1 MREKIEIFEV
11 GPRDGFQSVKV
22 DCILIPTEE
31 KIKVI
36 DNIVDAGVKHIEFT
50 SFVSPKAIPQLADS
64 VEVTKYV
71 LGKYPNIDLFALV
84 PNLKGAKIGYE
95 LGLNKVCYVVSL
107 SSSHN
112 KANINRTHEQSLEAY
127 KEIRENYPDLEIIV
141 DLATSFGCPFEGKYN
156 DTEKIINFLEDYVKA
171 GMKVCC
177 LCDTIGIADPMQV
190 KNVINSIKEN
200 YPDLELMVHFHDT
213 RGLGMVNTLTAVNLG
228 ITKVQS
234 TLGGLGGCP
243 FAPGASGNLSTED
256 LVWMLNEMGY
266 DTGVSFPKI
275 LKAAKKQIAMI
286 PGQYSGHQININAN
300 FNGLNLNK

>member
-1 MREKIEIFEV
+1 MKEKIEIYEV

-22 DCILIPTEE
+22 DCVLIPTEE
-31 KIKVI
+31 KLKVI
-36 DNIVDAGVKHIEFT
+36 DNIVLAGIKHIEFT

-71 LGKYPNIDLFALV
+71 LDKYPNIDLFALV
-84 PNLKGAKIGYE
+84 PNLRGAKTAYD

-127 KEIRENYPDLEIIV
+127 KEIRNNYPDLEIIV
-141 DLATSFGCPFEGKYN
+141 DLATAFGCPFEGKYK
-156 DTEKIINFLEDYVKA
+156 DPQKIINFIGDYVKE

-190 KNVINSIKEN
+190 KNIISKIKTQ
-200 YPDLELMVHFHDT
+200 YPNLELMVHFHDT
-213 RGLGMVNTLTAVNLG
+213 RGLGMVNTLTAINLG
-228 ITKVQS
+228 VVKVQS

-266 DTGVSFPKI
+266 DTEVSFPQI
-275 LKAAKKQIAMI
+275 LKAAKEQVAVI
-286 PGQYSGHQININAN
+286 PGQYSGHQININTN
-300 FNGLNLNK
+300 FVK